1 MNAVPLIIGIGNSRR
16 GDDGAGPAVIAEL
29 EQNPS
34 SQYKTTVCQG
44 DLTRLMELWRDHTQ
58 VVLVDMVQIAGE
70 EPGSV
75 HRFDVSHD
83 ALPYTLSHSSH
94 TLSLTQCIELARAL
108 EQLPQQISIVG
119 IVGAD
124 ASLGNPLSDAVEHA
138 VHAVS
143 TELRQAYTTQAN
155 SHA

>member
-1 MNAVPLIIGIGNSRR
+1 MKATPLIIGIGNTRR

-29 EQNPS
+29 EQTPS
-34 SQYKTTVCQG
+34 SLYDTVVCEG
-44 DLTRLMELWRDHTQ
+44 DLTRLMELWQDHLQ

-70 EPGSV
+70 EPGTV
-75 HRFDVSHD
+75 HRFDVSHN
-83 ALPYTLSHSSH
+83 ALPYKLTCSSH

-124 ASLGNPLSDAVEHA
+124 ASLGNPLSAAVAHA
-138 VHAVS
+138 VQTVS
-143 TELRQAYTTQAN
+143 TELRLAYTNQASSN
-155 SHA
+155 A